1 MQCTE
6 DLELVLASIMG
17 REESIRGQNELERA
31 GEDHT
36 RLDTKARFRSEK
48 DNETIISLCSAR
60 CSAAVAR

>member
-6 DLELVLASIMG
+6 DLELVLASTIG
-17 REESIRGQNELERA
+17 CKESIRGQNELERA

-36 RLDTKARFRSEK
+36 RLNTEARFGFEK